1 MPARSRPGDAAAP
14 ASEAQHPLLVC
25 LVAWLVPGAGHFML
39 GWNRKALVFFGTLAF
54 MYIVGLLLGGRL
66 FPLQMSEPLVF
77 LSAIAQ
83 WAVGLLRLTA
93 LVGGFGYGDVVAP
106 GYEVRQHLSDRE
118 RPPQRIGG
126 ARHLRHRDGATGPMT
141 AAGVPQQAK
150 DARACE

>member
-106 GYEVRQHLSDRE
+106 GYEYGNTFLIVSGLLNALVVLDTYD
-118 RPPQRIGG
+118 I
-126 ARHLRHRDGATGPMT
+126 ATGRR
-141 AAGVPQQAK
+141 
-150 DARACE
+150 AR